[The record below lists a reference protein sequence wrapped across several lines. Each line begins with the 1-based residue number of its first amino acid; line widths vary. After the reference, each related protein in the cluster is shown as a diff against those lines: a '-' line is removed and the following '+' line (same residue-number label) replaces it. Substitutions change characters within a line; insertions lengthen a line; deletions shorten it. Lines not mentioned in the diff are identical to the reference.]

1 MSVSNDVGKSFT
13 SPQVLKTFDS
23 TMRYQHAANLAIGKA
38 EDGAIVLM
46 ADKFEVA
53 GLIQRPGA
61 AKSCA
66 AFDFFHSVTLR

>member
-1 MSVSNDVGKSFT
+1 
-13 SPQVLKTFDS
+13 
-23 TMRYQHAANLAIGKA
+23 MRYQHAANLAIGKA